1 MNERWIVIP
10 NWHGEN
16 GEEGLQHYR
25 DRDPIWIKNYRRLL
39 VNPDYL
45 NLTAPARALLH
56 GLWLLYA
63 SSDGAVPEQTSYL
76 SRALALRVSNTQLE
90 ALNHAGFIELSA
102 SKPLALRYQRASPE
116 REGEREKEKNPPTPL
131 RGTTKTAR
139 QPRAAK
145 LRYLPSVEAIW
156 NASTVQEREKRVRV
170 WLEGFTADEVE
181 IAAHIDVLTEKS
193 AAA

>member
-10 NWHGEN
+10 NWHGED

-76 SRALALRVSNTQLE
+76 SRALALRVSNTQVE
-90 ALNHAGFIELSA
+90 ALNHAGFIQLSA

-116 REGEREKEKNPPTPL
+116 REGEKEKKPPTPL
-131 RGTTKTAR
+131 RGTSRTTR
-139 QPRAAK
+139 GAAK
-145 LRYLPSVEAIW
+145 LRYLPLVQELW
-156 NASTVQEREKRVRV
+156 NGSSTDEREKRVRV
-170 WLEGFTADEVE
+170 WLEGLTGDSAE
-181 IAAHIDVLTEKS
+181 IQAHIDSLTERS